1 MLYQGIQFLLCL
13 TCHISTPQKALKVFA
28 AVDLHF
34 TFQRL
39 LSVRSL
45 IAVRMYCFPAWHL
58 HGSSI
63 KYCHPQQSTCPDKW
77 KSPFLSSFPVNI
89 TLPSFYIPPTFIS
102 FDLELHTHRLYTQIQ
117 RCYRNNWRNWGVPQ
131 NNHSELDWEM
141 QCLIYHCWF
150 MHHWQCQQWM
160 YLLEKKEMPSFLN
173 AGLSQKCHHIR
184 FRSSTR
190 LQQTGEHAKT
200 FTSWFFFFEWVAF

>member
-1 MLYQGIQFLLCL
+1 MLYQSIQFLLCL

-34 TFQRL
+34 TFQRH

-45 IAVRMYCFPAWHL
+45 IAVRMHCFPAWHL

-89 TLPSFYIPPTFIS
+89 TLPSFCIPPTFIS
-102 FDLELHTHRLYTQIQ
+102 FDLELHTHRLYKDAIGTTEEIEVSLKTIIQ
-117 RCYRNNWRNWGVPQ
+117 SWTGNVMSDLSLLLYASLVTTAGDVPLQ
-131 NNHSELDWEM
+131 EEGNAKFFE
-141 QCLIYHCWF
+141 CRIVP
-150 MHHWQCQQWM
+150 
-160 YLLEKKEMPSFLN
+160 EMPSHMFH
-173 AGLSQKCHHIR
+173 K
-184 FRSSTR
+184 
-190 LQQTGEHAKT
+190 
-200 FTSWFFFFEWVAF
+200 